1 MVNYSS
7 IMEILKFILSFIG
20 GLASYGLIQFFI
32 NRNDDKK
39 KERYLRFNSILER
52 ISEYGKGLNKSFN
65 IWHENFHVIIE
76 LLESYI
82 SGAEE
87 YRENANF
94 LRSEYKDIIEEEEK
108 HICKFAQLC
117 PRRLSSSELPMEVR
131 EYCDKASDISV
142 KFDSLEGDINDK
154 LIEIIH
160 KIESPLSGFEDILN
174 SFPEVYSLPNK
185 AHKRILAQ
193 LSKIQILNSNLMLRI
208 TEIKSDPV
216 SNITMNK
223 ITNKNDSLG
232 DMLIEI
238 IKEVE
243 YTKTMIA
250 SFIR

>member
-7 IMEILKFILSFIG
+7 IMEVIKLVLSFIG

-32 NRNDDKK
+32 NRNDAKK
-39 KERYLRFNSILER
+39 KERYLRLNAILER
-52 ISEYGKGLNKSFN
+52 VSEYSKGLNKSFN

-87 YRENANF
+87 YRENVNF
-94 LRSEYKDIIEEEEK
+94 LKSEYKDVIKEEGK

-117 PRRLSSSELPMEVR
+117 PRRLSSSESPLEVR
-131 EYCDKASDISV
+131 EYCDKASVLSA
-142 KFDSLEGDINDK
+142 KFDSLEGNIRDK

-174 SFPEVYSLPNK
+174 SFPEVYSLPYK
-185 AHKRILAQ
+185 AHKRIFAQ
-193 LSKIQILNSNLMLRI
+193 LSKIQILNSNLLLRM
-208 TEIKSDPV
+208 TELKSDPI

-223 ITNKNDSLG
+223 ITKKNDLLG
-232 DMLIEI
+232 DMLIDI
-238 IKEVE
+238 IEEVE
-243 YTKTMIA
+243 YTKKMIA
-250 SFIR
+250 RFIH

>member
-7 IMEILKFILSFIG
+7 IMEIIKLVLSFIG

-65 IWHENFHVIIE
+65 IWHENFRVIIE

-87 YRENANF
+87 YRENVNF
-94 LRSEYKDIIEEEEK
+94 LRSEYKDVIEEEEK
-108 HICKFAQLC
+108 HVCKFAQLC

-131 EYCDKASDISV
+131 EYCDKASDISG
-142 KFDSLEGDINDK
+142 KFDSLENDTNYK

-160 KIESPLSGFEDILN
+160 TIESPLSDFDDILN
-174 SFPEVYSLPNK
+174 LFPEVYSLPRK
-185 AHKRILAQ
+185 AHKKIFVQ
-193 LSKIQILNSNLMLRI
+193 LSKIHTLNSKLHLRI
-208 TEIKSDPV
+208 TEIKSNPLG
-216 SNITMNK
+216 NIPK
-223 ITNKNDSLG
+223 KNETLG
-232 DMLIEI
+232 DYI
-238 IKEVE
+238 IKIIQEVE
-243 YTKTMIA
+243 FTKIMIVE
-250 SFIR
+250 FIR